1 MTGTTAHSPRGVTS
15 TPFTVNFNWPVTGT
29 ITDVFTTP
37 YNRRKTRNQSSN
49 GLHNEQIFFDW
60 LQYAADNNLTN
71 LFPEIPLLE
80 PF

>member
-1 MTGTTAHSPRGVTS
+1 MYMIGIGWSKKSVIDEFVP
-15 TPFTVNFNWPVTGT
+15 

-37 YNRRKTRNQSSN
+37 ANRITIRNQSSN

-60 LQYAADNNLTN
+60 LQYAEDNNLTN